1 LVLGFGID
9 TEAIAYAGGRQRGE
23 TSATRAKKKKRVS
36 VVETDASRHAG

>member
-1 LVLGFGID
+1 LVLVLVFGID

-23 TSATRAKKKKRVS
+23 TSDARAKKRVS